1 MEKIPVDSTAI
12 SAMAYAGGALTVW
25 WKNSNRST
33 TYLAV
38 PERLWETLQGSE
50 SKGKFISSH
59 IKGEFKE
66 L

>member
-1 MEKIPVDSTAI
+1 MDRIPVDSTAI
-12 SAMAYAGGALTVW
+12 SAMAYSGNALTVW

-33 TYLAV
+33 TYLGV
-38 PERLWETLQGSE
+38 PARLWETLQGAE

-59 IKGEFKE
+59 IKGRFKE